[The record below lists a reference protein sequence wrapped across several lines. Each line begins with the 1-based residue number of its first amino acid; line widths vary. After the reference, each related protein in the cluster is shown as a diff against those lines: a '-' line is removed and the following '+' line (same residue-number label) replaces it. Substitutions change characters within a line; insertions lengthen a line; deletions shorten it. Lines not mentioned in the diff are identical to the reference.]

1 MTGAKNNTVI
11 KTRHYLEQVELRQN
25 QLVPDD
31 AGVHELLLNQKP
43 VCIAKG
49 RTDDSFILFYSIDV
63 VYDLAIV
70 ISVKNFSLCQI
81 ALLTIHKQK
90 AKRRPKADE

>member
-1 MTGAKNNTVI
+1 MTSAKNNTVV

-25 QLVPDD
+25 QIVPDD
-31 AGVHELLLNQKP
+31 AGVNELLLKQKP

-70 ISVKNFSLCQI
+70 ISVKNFSSCKI